1 MAAQT
6 NFIDIATI
14 WLHAGKGGDGAVS
27 FHREKFVAAGGPDGG
42 DGGRGGDIIFVVDD
56 HLTTLMDFRYKRK
69 YTADE
74 GGKGG
79 ASLCH
84 GKNAE
89 NLVIKVPLGTVIKD
103 AESGLVI
110 ADLSDHTPV
119 TVAKGG
125 RGGYG
130 NAHFAT
136 PTRQIPKFA
145 KPGMPGEDIQVT
157 LELKLIA
164 DVGLIGFPNVGK
176 STLISTISAAKPKIA
191 NYHFTTLVPTLGV
204 VSVGEGAS
212 FVCADIPGLIEGA
225 SEGIG
230 LGHDFLRHVE
240 RCRLLLH
247 VVDVSGSECR
257 DPIED
262 FEKINEELAKFSPAL
277 AERPQIVVG
286 NKCDLATE
294 EQIESFRKYVEG
306 KGLTFVP
313 ISAATMQGVRELPGL
328 VYNRLKDIPAI
339 PVFAPEYKKP
349 EPKAGGREFTIKRME
364 AHVWSVDAPWLEYIL
379 AGSNVDD
386 YESLQYFQRQ
396 LDESGI
402 LDCSGGKGRAGERH
416 HPHRRLSVRLYLLRG
431 ILCRNPKR
439 STPASSARWRWPL
452 WATACWSCWC
462 VSGWWSTTGSR
473 RAS

>member
-69 YTADE
+69 YVAPE

-79 ASLCH
+79 TSLCH

-119 TVAKGG
+119 TIAKGG

-204 VSVGEGAS
+204 VSVAEGAS

-257 DPIED
+257 EPIED
-262 FEKINEELAKFSPAL
+262 FEKINEELAKFSPVL
-277 AERPQIVVG
+277 AERPQIVIG

-294 EQIESFRKYVEG
+294 EQIEAFRKYVEG

-313 ISAATMQGVRELPGL
+313 ISAATMQGVKELPGL
-328 VYNRLKDIPAI
+328 VYSRLKDIPPV

-349 EPKAGGREFTIKRME
+349 EPKANDRAFEIKRME
-364 AHVWSVDAPWLEYIL
+364 AHVWSVEAPWLEYIL

-386 YESLQYFQRQ
+386 YESLQFFQRQ
-396 LDESGI
+396 LGESGI
-402 LDCSGGKGRAGERH
+402 LDALVAKGVQENDT
-416 HPHRRLSVRLYLLRG
+416 
-431 ILCRNPKR
+431 ILI
-439 STPASSARWRWPL
+439 
-452 WATACWSCWC
+452 
-462 VSGWWSTTGSR
+462 GDYQFDYIF
-473 RAS
+473 

>member
-42 DGGRGGDIIFVVDD
+42 DGGKGGDIIFVVDD
-56 HLTTLMDFRYKRK
+56 HLSTLMDFRYKRK
-69 YTADE
+69 YTAPE

-79 ASLCH
+79 ARLCH
-84 GKNAE
+84 GANAE
-89 NLVIKVPLGTVIKD
+89 NLIIKVPLGTVIKGT
-103 AESGLVI
+103 ATGLVI

-125 RGGYG
+125 RGGCG
-130 NAHFAT
+130 NAHFAS
-136 PTRQIPKFA
+136 PTRQVPKFA
-145 KPGMPGEDIQVT
+145 KPGMPGEDLQVT

-176 STLISTISAAKPKIA
+176 STLISVISAAKPKIA

-204 VSVGEGAS
+204 VSMGEGAS

-225 SEGIG
+225 SEGVG

-257 DPIED
+257 DPIQD
-262 FEKINEELAKFSPAL
+262 FEQINTELAKFSPEL
-277 AERPQIVVG
+277 AGRPQIVVG
-286 NKCDLATE
+286 NKCDLATQ
-294 EQIESFRKYVEG
+294 EQIDQFRTYIEE
-306 KGLTFVP
+306 KGLTFLP
-313 ISAATMQGVRELPGL
+313 LSAATMQGVKELPGL
-328 VYNRLKDIPAI
+328 VYRRLQDVPAV
-339 PVFAPEYKKP
+339 PVFQPEYVKQQVKT
-349 EPKAGGREFTIKRME
+349 GSRDFTIQRME
-364 AHVWSVDAPWLEYIL
+364 AHVWNVEAPWLERIL

-396 LDESGI
+396 LGESGI
-402 LDCSGGKGRAGERH
+402 LDALVEKGVEENDTVLIGE
-416 HPHRRLSVRLYLLRG
+416 YQFDY
-431 ILCRNPKR
+431 IF
-439 STPASSARWRWPL
+439 
-452 WATACWSCWC
+452 
-462 VSGWWSTTGSR
+462 
-473 RAS
+473 

>member
-1 MAAQT
+1 M
-6 NFIDIATI
+6 
-14 WLHAGKGGDGAVS
+14 
-27 FHREKFVAAGGPDGG
+27 RPP
-42 DGGRGGDIIFVVDD
+42 
-56 HLTTLMDFRYKRK
+56 
-69 YTADE
+69 E

-119 TVAKGG
+119 TIAKGG

-257 DPIED
+257 EPIED

-294 EQIESFRKYVEG
+294 EQIEALPQVCGGQGPDLCAHLRRHHAGRAGTAGPGVQPPEG
-306 KGLTFVP
+306 HPAGAGVC
-313 ISAATMQGVRELPGL
+313 ARVQEAGAQGQRPRLLPSSGW
-328 VYNRLKDIPAI
+328 
-339 PVFAPEYKKP
+339 KP
-349 EPKAGGREFTIKRME
+349 MCGA
-364 AHVWSVDAPWLEYIL
+364 SNAPWLEYIL

-386 YESLQYFQRQ
+386 YESLQYLPAPAGR
-396 LDESGI
+396 ERHSGR
-402 LDCSGGKGRAGERH
+402 SGGRRAC
-416 HPHRRLSVRLYLLRG
+416 RRTIPSSSASISSIISSNAAILAP
-431 ILCRNPKR
+431 LCRGAVR
-439 STPASSARWRWPL
+439 
-452 WATACWSCWC
+452 ATH
-462 VSGWWSTTGSR
+462 GR
-473 RAS
+473 RGLIL

>member
-42 DGGRGGDIIFVVDD
+42 DGGRGGDIIFVADD
-56 HLTTLMDFRYKRK
+56 HLSTLMDFRYKRK
-69 YTADE
+69 YTAQDGE
-74 GGKGG
+74 NGRAKRQSG
-79 ASLCH
+79 AD
-84 GKNAE
+84 GDD
-89 NLVIKVPLGTVIKD
+89 LVIRVPRGTVLKEAD
-103 AESGLVI
+103 SGLVV
-110 ADLSDHTPV
+110 ADLSGSEPV
-119 TVAKGG
+119 VIAKGG
-125 RGGYG
+125 RGGWG
-130 NAHFAT
+130 NSHFAT

-257 DPIED
+257 EPVED
-262 FEKINEELAKFSPAL
+262 FEKINEELAKFSPVL
-277 AERPQIVVG
+277 AERPQIVIG

-294 EQIESFRKYVEG
+294 EQIEDFRKYVEA

-328 VYNRLKDIPAI
+328 VYNRLKDIPPV

-349 EPKAGGREFTIKRME
+349 EPKANDRAFEIKRME
-364 AHVWSVDAPWLEYIL
+364 AHVWSVEAPWLEYIL

-386 YESLQYFQRQ
+386 YESLQFFQRQ
-396 LDESGI
+396 LGESGI
-402 LDCSGGKGRAGERH
+402 LTELVEKGVQENDTILIGE
-416 HPHRRLSVRLYLLRG
+416 YQFDY
-431 ILCRNPKR
+431 IF
-439 STPASSARWRWPL
+439 
-452 WATACWSCWC
+452 
-462 VSGWWSTTGSR
+462 
-473 RAS
+473 